1 MNGQL
6 RAEAAG
12 FDPRSRIVIAVPDP
26 RRRFAAEGENTMISN
41 EQVEGLMAASGNVL
55 GPNGDKIGSVGTF
68 YLDDQTN
75 EPAWVTVNTGLFG
88 TSETFVPLSEATVE
102 GIDVLVPYSKD
113 EVKNAPQIESD
124 GSISAE
130 EEVTLYR
137 YYGFTYDDGS
147 SDADSLSAD
156 SGTDTII
163 ESDTETISDSGSGRS
178 GLMDDSQTGSGLGS
192 GTESGSGSG
201 SGMGSGSG
209 QSGTGQ
215 SGTTGLSSGSRSGID
230 DAMTRSEE
238 QLDVGTERHETGKA
252 RLRKYTVTET
262 VTTQVPVSHEEV
274 VIEREPIT
282 DANRDAAMSGP
293 EMREDE
299 YEVTLHAEEPVVHKH
314 TEPVERVRLETET
327 VSGSETVSEDVR
339 KEKIDTEVEDAS
351 GRTMSGGSEGGTG
364 SEYGS
369 GHDDSGSGPGSS
381 R

>member
-1 MNGQL
+1 
-6 RAEAAG
+6 
-12 FDPRSRIVIAVPDP
+12 
-26 RRRFAAEGENTMISN
+26 MISN

-88 TSETFVPLSEATVE
+88 TSETFVPLSEASVE
-102 GIDVLVPYSKD
+102 GVDVLVPYSKD
-113 EVKNAPQIESD
+113 EVKNAPQIASD

-137 YYGFTYDDGS
+137 YYGFTYDDGT
-147 SDADSLSAD
+147 SDADSLNAD
-156 SGTDTII
+156 AGTDTLI
-163 ESDTETISDSGSGRS
+163 ESDTETISGTDRGRS
-178 GLMDDSQTGSGLGS
+178 GLVDDTQ
-192 GTESGSGSG
+192 SGSG

-209 QSGTGQ
+209 H
-215 SGTTGLSSGSRSGID
+215 SGTTGLSDSSGSRSGID

-238 QLDVGTERHETGKA
+238 QLDVGTESHETGRA
-252 RLRKYTVTET
+252 RLRKYTVTEN

-282 DANRDAAMSGP
+282 DANREAALSGP

-314 TEPVERVRLETET
+314 TEPVERVRLDTET
-327 VSGSETVSEDVR
+327 VTGTENVSEEVR
-339 KEKIDTEVEDAS
+339 KERIESEVEDAS
-351 GRTMSGGSEGGTG
+351 GRSMSTGSEGSAG
-364 SEYGS
+364 SGQHSSGSGHDS
-369 GHDDSGSGPGSS
+369 GHDDSSGSGSGSS

>member
-1 MNGQL
+1 
-6 RAEAAG
+6 
-12 FDPRSRIVIAVPDP
+12 
-26 RRRFAAEGENTMISN
+26 MISN

-88 TSETFVPLSEATVE
+88 TSETFVPLSEASVE
-102 GIDVLVPYSKD
+102 GVDVLVPYSKD
-113 EVKNAPQIESD
+113 EVKNAPQIASD

-137 YYGFTYDDGS
+137 YYVFTYDDGT
-147 SDADSLSAD
+147 SDADSLNAD
-156 SGTDTII
+156 AGTDTII
-163 ESDTETISDSGSGRS
+163 ESDTETISDTGSGRS
-178 GLMDDSQTGSGLGS
+178 GLMDDTQSG
-192 GTESGSGSG
+192 SGSGSG

-209 QSGTGQ
+209 TGTGTGQ
-215 SGTTGLSSGSRSGID
+215 PGTTGLSDSSGSRSGID

-238 QLDVGTERHETGKA
+238 RLDVGTERHETGRA
-252 RLRKYTVTET
+252 RLRKYTVTDT
-262 VTTQVPVSHEEV
+262 VTTEVPVSHEEV

-282 DANRDAAMSGP
+282 DANRDAAMRGP

-299 YEVTLHAEEPVVHKH
+299 YEVTLHAEEPVVQKH
-314 TEPVERVRLETET
+314 TEPVERVRLDTET
-327 VSGSETVSEDVR
+327 VTGSETVSGDVR

-351 GRTMSGGSEGGTG
+351 GRTMSAGPEGGTG
-364 SEYGS
+364 SGHHDSGHHGSGHES
-369 GHDDSGSGPGSS
+369 GHDDSGSGSGSS

>member
-1 MNGQL
+1 
-6 RAEAAG
+6 
-12 FDPRSRIVIAVPDP
+12 
-26 RRRFAAEGENTMISN
+26 MISN

-88 TSETFVPLSEATVE
+88 TSETFVPLSEASVE

-113 EVKNAPQIESD
+113 EVKNAPQIASD

-137 YYGFTYDDGS
+137 YYGFTYDDGTS
-147 SDADSLSAD
+147 DTDSVDADA
-156 SGTDTII
+156 GTDTLI
-163 ESDTETISDSGSGRS
+163 ESDTETVSDTSGTRSGLVDDTHSGSGV
-178 GLMDDSQTGSGLGS
+178 G
-192 GTESGSGSG
+192 SGSGSG
-201 SGMGSGSG
+201 SGVG
-209 QSGTGQ
+209 
-215 SGTTGLSSGSRSGID
+215 SGID

-238 QLDVGTERHETGKA
+238 KLDIGTERHETGRA
-252 RLRKYTVTET
+252 RLRKYTVTDT
-262 VTTQVPVSHEEV
+262 VTTEVPVSHEEV

-293 EMREDE
+293 EIREDE
-299 YEVTLHAEEPVVHKH
+299 YEVTLHSEEPVVQKH
-314 TEPVERVRLETET
+314 TEPVERIRLDTETVTDTET
-327 VSGSETVSEDVR
+327 VSGDVR

-351 GRTMSGGSEGGTG
+351 GRTMSAGSESSSVSGQESGHHSSGHHDSG
-364 SEYGS
+364 SGGS
-369 GHDDSGSGPGSS
+369 GHDSGSDSSGSGGS

>member
-1 MNGQL
+1 
-6 RAEAAG
+6 
-12 FDPRSRIVIAVPDP
+12 
-26 RRRFAAEGENTMISN
+26 MISN

-88 TSETFVPLSEATVE
+88 TNETFVPLSEASVE
-102 GIDVLVPYSKD
+102 GVDVLVPYSKD
-113 EVKNAPQIESD
+113 EVKNAPQIDSD

-137 YYGFTYDDGS
+137 YYGFTYDDGT
-147 SDADSLSAD
+147 SDADTRSAGA
-156 SGTDTII
+156 GTDTLI
-163 ESDTETISDSGSGRS
+163 ESDTETLSGTDRGRS
-178 GLMDDSQTGSGLGS
+178 GLVDDSGAGAGS
-192 GTESGSGSG
+192 ESGRA
-201 SGMGSGSG
+201 
-209 QSGTGQ
+209 GTAGF
-215 SGTTGLSSGSRSGID
+215 SSGAGID
-230 DAMTRSEE
+230 EAMTRSEE
-238 QLDVGTERHETGKA
+238 QLDVGTESRETGKA

-282 DANRDAAMSGP
+282 DANREAAMRGP

-314 TEPVERVRLETET
+314 TEPVERVRLDTET
-327 VSGSETVSEDVR
+327 VTGQENVSEEVR
-339 KEKIDTEVEDAS
+339 KERIESEVEDAS
-351 GRTMSGGSEGGTG
+351 GRSASTEGHTGHHSSGFGHD
-364 SEYGS
+364 S
-369 GHDDSGSGPGSS
+369 GHGDSGSGSS

>member
-1 MNGQL
+1 
-6 RAEAAG
+6 
-12 FDPRSRIVIAVPDP
+12 
-26 RRRFAAEGENTMISN
+26 MISN

-102 GIDVLVPYSKD
+102 GVDVLVPYSKD
-113 EVKNAPQIESD
+113 EVKNAPQIASD

-137 YYGFTYDDGS
+137 YYGFTYDDGT

-156 SGTDTII
+156 SGTDTLI
-163 ESDTETISDSGSGRS
+163 ESDTESISNTGSGRS
-178 GLMDDSQTGSGLGS
+178 GLVDDTQSGSGSGS
-192 GTESGSGSG
+192 GSGIGSG
-201 SGMGSGSG
+201 SGMGSG
-209 QSGTGQ
+209 TGQ
-215 SGTTGLSSGSRSGID
+215 TTGLSSGSQSGID

-238 QLDVGTERHETGKA
+238 QLEVGTERHETGKA

-282 DANRDAAMSGP
+282 DANRDAALRGP

-327 VSGSETVSEDVR
+327 VSGTETVSDDVR

-351 GRTMSGGSEGGTG
+351 GRTMSGGTG
-364 SEYGS
+364 SEHGSGHHDSGHHGS
-369 GHDDSGSGPGSS
+369 GHDDSGSGSGSS

>member
-1 MNGQL
+1 
-6 RAEAAG
+6 
-12 FDPRSRIVIAVPDP
+12 
-26 RRRFAAEGENTMISN
+26 MISN

-147 SDADSLSAD
+147 SDTDSLNAD
-156 SGTDTII
+156 AGTDTII
-163 ESDTETISDSGSGRS
+163 ESDTETISDTGSGRS
-178 GLMDDSQTGSGLGS
+178 GLVDDSQSGSGLG
-192 GTESGSGSG
+192 SGSGSG
-201 SGMGSGSG
+201 SGMGSG
-209 QSGTGQ
+209 TGQ
-215 SGTTGLSSGSRSGID
+215 TSGLSDSSGSRSGID

-238 QLDVGTERHETGKA
+238 RLDVGTQRCETGRA
-252 RLRKYTVTET
+252 RLRKYTVTDT

-282 DANRDAAMSGP
+282 DANREAAMSGP
-293 EMREDE
+293 EIREDE
-299 YEVTLHAEEPVVHKH
+299 YEVTLHAEEPVVQKH
-314 TEPVERVRLETET
+314 TEPVERVRLDTETVTESET
-327 VSGSETVSEDVR
+327 VSGDVR

-351 GRTMSGGSEGGTG
+351 GRTMSAGSEGGTG
-364 SEYGS
+364 SEHGS
-369 GHDDSGSGPGSS
+369 GHDDSGSGSGSS

>member
-1 MNGQL
+1 
-6 RAEAAG
+6 
-12 FDPRSRIVIAVPDP
+12 
-26 RRRFAAEGENTMISN
+26 MISN

-88 TSETFVPLSEATVE
+88 TSETFVPLSEASVE
-102 GIDVLVPYSKD
+102 GVDVLVPYSKD
-113 EVKNAPQIESD
+113 EVKNAPQIASD

-137 YYGFTYDDGS
+137 YYGFTYDDGT
-147 SDADSLSAD
+147 SDADSLNAD
-156 SGTDTII
+156 AGTDTLI
-163 ESDTETISDSGSGRS
+163 ESDTESISGTDRGRS
-178 GLMDDSQTGSGLGS
+178 GLVDDTQ
-192 GTESGSGSG
+192 SGSG

-209 QSGTGQ
+209 H
-215 SGTTGLSSGSRSGID
+215 SGTTGLSDSSGSRSGID

-238 QLDVGTERHETGKA
+238 QLDVGTESHETGRA
-252 RLRKYTVTET
+252 RLRKYTVTEN

-282 DANRDAAMSGP
+282 DANREAALSGP

-314 TEPVERVRLETET
+314 TEPVERVRLDTET
-327 VSGSETVSEDVR
+327 VTGTENVSEEVR
-339 KEKIDTEVEDAS
+339 KERIESEVEDAS
-351 GRTMSGGSEGGTG
+351 GRSMSTGSEGSTG
-364 SEYGS
+364 SGQHSSGSGHDS
-369 GHDDSGSGPGSS
+369 GHDDSSGSGSGSS

>member
-1 MNGQL
+1 
-6 RAEAAG
+6 
-12 FDPRSRIVIAVPDP
+12 
-26 RRRFAAEGENTMISN
+26 MISN

-137 YYGFTYDDGS
+137 YYGFTYDDGT
-147 SDADSLSAD
+147 SDADSLNAD
-156 SGTDTII
+156 AGTDTIM
-163 ESDTETISDSGSGRS
+163 ESDTETITDRGHT
-178 GLMDDSQTGSGLGS
+178 GLVDDTQ
-192 GTESGSGSG
+192 SGSGSG
-201 SGMGSGSG
+201 SGMGSGSR
-209 QSGTGQ
+209 
-215 SGTTGLSSGSRSGID
+215 SGSGSGID

-238 QLDVGTERHETGKA
+238 RLDVGTERHETGRA
-252 RLRKYTVTET
+252 RLRKYTVTDT
-262 VTTQVPVSHEEV
+262 VTTQVPVTHEEV

-293 EMREDE
+293 EIREDE

-314 TEPVERVRLETET
+314 TEPVERVRLDTET
-327 VSGSETVSEDVR
+327 VSGSETVSGDVR
-339 KEKIDTEVEDAS
+339 KEKIETEVEDAS
-351 GRTMSGGSEGGTG
+351 GRSMSTGSEGETG
-364 SEYGS
+364 SGHHDSGHHGSGHDS
-369 GHDDSGSGPGSS
+369 GHDDSGSGSS

>member
-1 MNGQL
+1 
-6 RAEAAG
+6 
-12 FDPRSRIVIAVPDP
+12 
-26 RRRFAAEGENTMISN
+26 MISN

-88 TSETFVPLSEATVE
+88 TSETFVPLSEASVE
-102 GIDVLVPYSKD
+102 GVDVLVPYSKD
-113 EVKNAPQIESD
+113 EVKNAPQIASD

-137 YYGFTYDDGS
+137 YYGFTYDDGT
-147 SDADSLSAD
+147 SDADSLNAD
-156 SGTDTII
+156 AGTDTLI
-163 ESDTETISDSGSGRS
+163 ESDTESISGTDRGRS
-178 GLMDDSQTGSGLGS
+178 GLVDDTQ
-192 GTESGSGSG
+192 SGSGVG

-209 QSGTGQ
+209 SGSGVGMGSGTDTGH
-215 SGTTGLSSGSRSGID
+215 SGTTGLSDSSGSRSGID

-238 QLDVGTERHETGKA
+238 QLDVGTESHETGRA
-252 RLRKYTVTET
+252 RLRKYTVTEN

-282 DANRDAAMSGP
+282 DANREAALSGP

-314 TEPVERVRLETET
+314 TEPVERVRLDTET
-327 VSGSETVSEDVR
+327 VTGTENVSEEVR
-339 KEKIDTEVEDAS
+339 KERIESEVEDAS
-351 GRTMSGGSEGGTG
+351 GRSMSTGSEGSTG
-364 SEYGS
+364 SGQHSSGSGHDS
-369 GHDDSGSGPGSS
+369 GHDDSSGSGSGSS

>member
-1 MNGQL
+1 
-6 RAEAAG
+6 
-12 FDPRSRIVIAVPDP
+12 
-26 RRRFAAEGENTMISN
+26 MISN

-88 TSETFVPLSEATVE
+88 TSETFVPLSEASVE

-113 EVKNAPQIESD
+113 EVKNAPQIASD

-137 YYGFTYDDGS
+137 YYGFTYDDGTS
-147 SDADSLSAD
+147 DTDSVDADA
-156 SGTDTII
+156 GTDTLI
-163 ESDTETISDSGSGRS
+163 ESDTETVSDTSGTRSGLVDDTHSGSGV
-178 GLMDDSQTGSGLGS
+178 G
-192 GTESGSGSG
+192 SGSGSG
-201 SGMGSGSG
+201 SGVG
-209 QSGTGQ
+209 
-215 SGTTGLSSGSRSGID
+215 SGID

-238 QLDVGTERHETGKA
+238 KLDIGTQRHETGRA
-252 RLRKYTVTET
+252 RLRKYTVTDT
-262 VTTQVPVSHEEV
+262 VTTEVPVSHEEV

-293 EMREDE
+293 EIREDE
-299 YEVTLHAEEPVVHKH
+299 YEVTLHSEEPVVQKH
-314 TEPVERVRLETET
+314 TEPVERIRLDTETVTDTET
-327 VSGSETVSEDVR
+327 VSGDVR

-351 GRTMSGGSEGGTG
+351 GRTMSSGSESG
-364 SEYGS
+364 SGSGQGSGHHDSGSGGS
-369 GHDDSGSGPGSS
+369 GHDSGSDSSGSGGS

>member
-1 MNGQL
+1 
-6 RAEAAG
+6 
-12 FDPRSRIVIAVPDP
+12 
-26 RRRFAAEGENTMISN
+26 MISN

-88 TSETFVPLSEATVE
+88 TNETFVPLSEATVE
-102 GIDVLVPYSKD
+102 GVDVLVPYSKD
-113 EVKNAPQIESD
+113 EVKNAPQIDSD

-137 YYGFTYDDGS
+137 YYGFTYDDGT
-147 SDADSLSAD
+147 SDADSLNAD
-156 SGTDTII
+156 AGTDTLI
-163 ESDTETISDSGSGRS
+163 ESDTETISGAGGGRS
-178 GLMDDSQTGSGLGS
+178 GLIDDTQSGSGSGSGAGSGSGSGL
-192 GTESGSGSG
+192 GSG
-201 SGMGSGSG
+201 SGMGSG
-209 QSGTGQ
+209 TGQ
-215 SGTTGLSSGSRSGID
+215 PGTTGLSDSSGSGID

-238 QLDVGTERHETGKA
+238 QLDVGTESRETGRA

-274 VIEREPIT
+274 VVEREPIT
-282 DANRDAAMSGP
+282 DANRDAAMRGP
-293 EMREDE
+293 ELREDE

-314 TEPVERVRLETET
+314 TEPVERVRLDTET
-327 VSGSETVSEDVR
+327 VTGTESVSDEVR

-351 GRTMSGGSEGGTG
+351 GRSMSTGAEGGTG
-364 SEYGS
+364 SEHGSGHSDSGHHGS
-369 GHDDSGSGPGSS
+369 GHDDSGSGSGSS

>member
-1 MNGQL
+1 
-6 RAEAAG
+6 
-12 FDPRSRIVIAVPDP
+12 
-26 RRRFAAEGENTMISN
+26 MISN

-88 TSETFVPLSEATVE
+88 TSETFVPLSEASVE
-102 GIDVLVPYSKD
+102 GVDVLVPYSKD
-113 EVKNAPQIESD
+113 EVKNAPQIASD

-137 YYGFTYDDGS
+137 YYGFTYDDGT
-147 SDADSLSAD
+147 SDADSLNAD
-156 SGTDTII
+156 AGTDTII
-163 ESDTETISDSGSGRS
+163 ESDTETISDTGSGRS
-178 GLMDDSQTGSGLGS
+178 GLMDDTQ
-192 GTESGSGSG
+192 SG

-209 QSGTGQ
+209 SGSGSGTGTGTGQ
-215 SGTTGLSSGSRSGID
+215 PGTTGLSDSSGSRSGID

-238 QLDVGTERHETGKA
+238 RLDVGTERHETGRA
-252 RLRKYTVTET
+252 RLRKYTVTDT
-262 VTTQVPVSHEEV
+262 VTTEVPVSHEEV

-282 DANRDAAMSGP
+282 DANRDAAMRGP

-299 YEVTLHAEEPVVHKH
+299 YEVTLHAEEPVVQKH
-314 TEPVERVRLETET
+314 TEPVERVRLDTET
-327 VSGSETVSEDVR
+327 VTGSETVSGDVR

-351 GRTMSGGSEGGTG
+351 GRTMSAGPEGGTG
-364 SEYGS
+364 SGHHDSGHHGSGHES
-369 GHDDSGSGPGSS
+369 GHDDSGSGSGSS

>member
-1 MNGQL
+1 
-6 RAEAAG
+6 
-12 FDPRSRIVIAVPDP
+12 
-26 RRRFAAEGENTMISN
+26 MISN

-88 TSETFVPLSEATVE
+88 TSETFIPLSEASVE

-113 EVKNAPQIESD
+113 EVKNAPQIHSD

-137 YYGFTYDDGS
+137 YYGFTYDDGT
-147 SDADSLSAD
+147 SDGDMRNAESGTDTLTETATETEAVAGTDRERSGLGGDSRSGSGMD
-156 SGTDTII
+156 SGTDTGH
-163 ESDTETISDSGSGRS
+163 SGTAGLSDS
-178 GLMDDSQTGSGLGS
+178 
-192 GTESGSGSG
+192 
-201 SGMGSGSG
+201 
-209 QSGTGQ
+209 
-215 SGTTGLSSGSRSGID
+215 SSSGID

-238 QLDVGTERHETGKA
+238 QLDVGTERRETGKA

-262 VTTQVPVSHEEV
+262 VSTEVPVSHEEV

-282 DANRDAAMSGP
+282 DANRDAAMRGP

-314 TEPVERVRLETET
+314 TEPVERVRLDTET
-327 VSGSETVSEDVR
+327 VTGEENVSEEVR
-339 KEKIDTEVEDAS
+339 RERIESEVEDAS
-351 GRTMSGGSEGGTG
+351 GRSRSAGTEGHTGPGHHSSGSGHE
-364 SEYGS
+364 S
-369 GHDDSGSGPGSS
+369 GHDDSGSGAGGPGSS

>member
-1 MNGQL
+1 
-6 RAEAAG
+6 
-12 FDPRSRIVIAVPDP
+12 
-26 RRRFAAEGENTMISN
+26 MISN

-68 YLDDQTN
+68 YLDDQIN

-88 TSETFVPLSEATVE
+88 TSETFVPLSEASVE

-113 EVKNAPQIESD
+113 EVKNAPQIASD

-137 YYGFTYDDGS
+137 YYGFTYDDGTS
-147 SDADSLSAD
+147 DTDSVDADA
-156 SGTDTII
+156 GTDTLI
-163 ESDTETISDSGSGRS
+163 ESDTETVSDTSGTRSGLVDDTHSGSGV
-178 GLMDDSQTGSGLGS
+178 GSGSGMGS
-192 GTESGSGSG
+192 GSGVGSGSG
-201 SGMGSGSG
+201 SGMGSGT
-209 QSGTGQ
+209 GTGVGSGAGT
-215 SGTTGLSSGSRSGID
+215 SGTTGMSGTPGSGID

-238 QLDVGTERHETGKA
+238 KLDIGTERHETGRA

-262 VTTQVPVSHEEV
+262 VSTEVPVSHEEV

-293 EMREDE
+293 EIREDE
-299 YEVTLHAEEPVVHKH
+299 YEVTLHSEEPVVQKH
-314 TEPVERVRLETET
+314 TEPVERIRLDTETVTDTET
-327 VSGSETVSEDVR
+327 VSGDVR

-351 GRTMSGGSEGGTG
+351 GRTMSAGSESSSG
-364 SEYGS
+364 SGQESGHHSSGHHDSGSGGS
-369 GHDDSGSGPGSS
+369 GHDSGSGSSGSGGS